1 MYSQGKKNFDTLRS
15 KSGCNKVINFGKV
28 KFERNRNTY
37 HIAISNKR
45 LIDYI
50 YS

>member
-1 MYSQGKKNFDTLRS
+1 MYSQSKKNFDTLRS

-28 KFERNRNTY
+28 KFQTIQKY

-45 LIDYI
+45 LIDDI
-50 YS
+50 